1 MRRLSRRCTDWTE
14 IYPHPPR
21 ADAPGASVRGL
32 SFWRWCSL
40 RSETACFRA
49 IGRLWRLVVRA
60 RPLARIAPSQARGAT
75 PAALP
80 RSHRRRLLPPLPP
93 APPLRPRPPH
103 RTQPLD
109 PRGRAPPVC
118 HDGQARRT
126 RSGQAATGVPGLR
139 RGAGRS
145 EGFAVLR
152 TSMNGQIA
160 KRRAKLI
167 ATGGVGLAVVGPG
180 RGHDEL
186 QRPRSPRWRR
196 NGSGVISTAAGGH
209 IRSRGRGRS
218 AWPVRT
224 SGPVPFPGAFC
235 SLWRYLRPCAL
246 RDGLVVGHP

>member
-1 MRRLSRRCTDWTE
+1 MHPALRCGDC
-14 IYPHPPR
+14 R
-21 ADAPGASVRGL
+21 SGAGVRCG
-32 SFWRWCSL
+32 
-40 RSETACFRA
+40 
-49 IGRLWRLVVRA
+49 
-60 RPLARIAPSQARGAT
+60 
-75 PAALP
+75 
-80 RSHRRRLLPPLPP
+80 RRRLVFALSAASGDSSSEPDHSPGSHPRRLGVRHRRPCRAPTGADSFLHCHQRRHSAPGLRTGRNRSTREDGLRPCVTTDKPDGP
-93 APPLRPRPPH
+93 AP
-103 RTQPLD
+103 D
-109 PRGRAPPVC
+109 
-118 HDGQARRT
+118 
-126 RSGQAATGVPGLR
+126 SGDRVPGLR